1 MPILMAAKEKRI
13 SKSSLF
19 SSDIG
24 IDLGTANTLVYV
36 RGRGIVLNE
45 PSVVTVNDKTGQV
58 VAIGKEAKMMLGKTP
73 PHVRV
78 VRPLSHGVISDFEV
92 TEELLAY
99 LIRKAQGDR
108 TRLFGPRVVVG
119 VPTGVTNVESR
130 AVRDAAL
137 ASGAR
142 EVYIV
147 EETMAGA
154 IGAKLPVRDP
164 VGTMVLDI
172 GGGTTDIAVIALGGT
187 VASKS
192 SHVAGDRFNENIIDF
207 VRSEFQLAIGE
218 KTAEDVKIGIGA
230 VLPLSEPLTQ
240 AVRGR
245 DLATG
250 LPREVK
256 LTDTHIREA
265 LQPSLDKLMEAMKE
279 VIEATPPEL
288 LSDVLERGVTVFGG
302 GALLRGL
309 PEMLSNMLGVPV
321 FVATDPLTAVVRGTG
336 IIVEDP
342 RAWSGIFLHEDA
354 ILPQT

>member
-1 MPILMAAKEKRI
+1 MKKEKRI

-58 VAIGKEAKMMLGKTP
+58 VAIGKEAKLMLGKTP
-73 PHVRV
+73 PHVRA
-78 VRPLSHGVISDFEV
+78 VRPLHHGVISDFEV
-92 TEELLAY
+92 TQELLAY
-99 LIRKAQGDR
+99 LIRKAQGDK
-108 TRLFGPRVVVG
+108 TRLFGPRVVIG

-147 EETMAGA
+147 EEPMAGA
-154 IGAKLPVRDP
+154 VGAKLPVTEA

-172 GGGTTDIAVIALGGT
+172 GGGTTDIAVISLGGS
-187 VASKS
+187 VSSKS
-192 SHVAGDRFNENIIDF
+192 SHVAGDHFNDTIAEY

-218 KTAEDVKIGIGA
+218 KTAEEIKITIGA
-230 VLPLSEPLTQ
+230 VLPLTPVLERP
-240 AVRGR
+240 VRGR

-250 LPREVK
+250 LPREIM
-256 LTDTHIREA
+256 LTSNHVREA
-265 LQPSLDKLMEAMKE
+265 LEPSLDKLLEAMKE
-279 VIEATPPEL
+279 VIEAAPPEL

-309 PEMLSNMLGVPV
+309 PELLSKMLGVPV
-321 FVATDPLTAVVRGTG
+321 YVASDPLTAVVRGTG
-336 IIVEDP
+336 IITEDP
-342 RAWSGIFLHEDA
+342 QQWRGIFLDEDA
-354 ILPQT
+354 ILPQN

>member
-1 MPILMAAKEKRI
+1 MAKI
-13 SKSSLF
+13 SKSSFF

-36 RGRGIVLNE
+36 RGRGIVLAE
-45 PSVVTVNDKTGQV
+45 PSVVAVNDKTGQV
-58 VAIGKEAKMMLGKTP
+58 VAVGREAKTMLGKTP
-73 PHVRV
+73 PHIRA

-99 LIRKAQGDR
+99 LINKAHGGR
-108 TRLFGPRVVVG
+108 SKLFGPRVVVG

-137 ASGAR
+137 TSGAR
-142 EVYIV
+142 EVFII
-147 EETMAGA
+147 EEPVAGA
-154 IGAKLPVRDP
+154 IGAKLPITDAL
-164 VGTMVLDI
+164 GTMVLDI
-172 GGGTTDIAVIALGGT
+172 GGGTTDIAVLALGGT

-230 VLPLSEPLTQ
+230 VLPLAAPLERPI
-240 AVRGR
+240 RGR

-250 LPREVK
+250 LPREIT
-256 LTDTHIREA
+256 LTDAHIRDA
-265 LQPSLDKLMEAMKE
+265 LEHSLDALLETMKE
-279 VIEATPPEL
+279 VIEKTPPEL

-309 PEMLSNMLGVPV
+309 PELLSKMLGVPV
-321 FVATDPLTAVVRGTG
+321 HVASDPLTAVVRGAG
-336 IIVEDP
+336 IVTEDP
-342 RAWSGIFLHEDA
+342 RPWASVFIDEEP
-354 ILPQT
+354 ILAEA